1 MKYGAILC
9 NTVQYHV
16 IPCNTIQYHAIPCII
31 DNCWRSVPLPCG
43 QYNGHFYFSKFLQ
56 IRIPELTFELR
67 RGSMKEKWGLSIAFR
82 FSGYDHFSVFQEPF
96 SQIKFWLHQ
105 SVNKRSFQVSKKGKL
120 VLHIHSLVPILSFLK
135 RMCRE
140 GPGGR
145 VELGVSKVAKFSP
158 AEKVRHSQCSSTF
171 ETRWEYSHFSKI
183 SNLIDR
189 LGLKLATLWWG

>member
-1 MKYGAILC
+1 MFPVDRYSSLDRRVGCLSS
-9 NTVQYHV
+9 
-16 IPCNTIQYHAIPCII
+16 
-31 DNCWRSVPLPCG
+31 DNSRTRSRGWRQWIC
-43 QYNGHFYFSKFLQ
+43 YFSKFLQ

-140 GPGGR
+140 GPWGR

-171 ETRWEYSHFSKI
+171 ETRWENSHFSKI